1 MRNINTEYTKLK
13 RNLVLINAC
22 MATFMATVDGSIV
35 NIILPVVSGAFSVTI
50 SQVQWVITAY
60 LLCISSLLLVWGKL
74 SDIYGRKHLFAAGM
88 VIFTLGSA
96 ACGFAASFGF
106 LVISRVVQALG
117 ASIMMALTQGI
128 VTEVFPAKERG
139 KALGFI
145 GMVVAMG
152 SLAGPSLGG
161 ILVHSF
167 SWQAVFFINVPFG
180 ILGVAM
186 TYLVMPEN
194 RRLSA
199 GKAFDG
205 RGAALFVGIILLAF
219 LSLLNLQEGSITALT
234 AGLMLAAAAFLVI
247 VFLGWERKTQS
258 PLLDLSLFDSGIF
271 SIGLSCAYLSFCAMF
286 AYNFFMPFYLQYAA
300 GMTVLQ
306 AGIMMSLFPMTMA
319 LVAPVSGMLSDRIS
333 YKPITVV
340 GLSVSTLSLFLMSG
354 FDAGTDRVA
363 VGLCIVL
370 LGAGSSIF
378 QSPNNSSVMGSVARD
393 KLGTAGSMTAFFRN
407 FGMVSG
413 TTLSVII
420 FSLVTN
426 LGIDSITGSAGT
438 VQLFLKGYQVV
449 FLCAGMVDLLAVLLS
464 IKRARTL

>member
-1 MRNINTEYTKLK
+1 
-13 RNLVLINAC
+13 VLINAC

-35 NIILPVVSGAFSVTI
+35 NIILPVVAETFRVSI

-88 VIFTLGSA
+88 VIFTIGSA
-96 ACGFAASFGF
+96 ACGFATGFAF
-106 LVISRVVQALG
+106 LVASRVVQALG

-128 VTEVFPAKERG
+128 VTEVFPASERG

-161 ILVHSF
+161 LLVHLY
-167 SWQAVFFINVPFG
+167 SWQAVFFINLPFG
-180 ILGVAM
+180 LIGLAM

-194 RRLSA
+194 RRLS
-199 GKAFDG
+199 GSKAFDG
-205 RGAALFVGIILLAF
+205 HGAAMFTAIILLTF
-219 LSLLNLQEGSITALT
+219 LSLLNLQEGSITALA
-234 AGLMLAAAAFLVI
+234 AGGMIVAAAFLII
-247 VFLGWERKTQS
+247 VFLGWEKKAES
-258 PLLDLSLFDSGIF
+258 PLLDLSLFDSSVF

-286 AYNFFMPFYLQYAA
+286 AYNFFMPFYLHYVA

-306 AGIMMSLFPMTMA
+306 SGVMMSLFPLTMA

-333 YKPITVV
+333 FKPLTVV
-340 GLSVSTLSLFLMSG
+340 GLSLATMSMFLMSG
-354 FDAGTDRVA
+354 FDAGTSRLMIGA
-363 VGLCIVL
+363 GIVL
-370 LGAGSSIF
+370 FGAGSSVF
-378 QSPNNSSVMGSVARD
+378 QSPNNSSVMGSVTRD

-413 TTLSVII
+413 TTISVII
-420 FSLVTN
+420 FTLVTN
-426 LGIDSITGSAGT
+426 LGIDNISGSAGT
-438 VQLFLKGYQVV
+438 VALFLKGWQVV
-449 FLCAGMVDLLAVLLS
+449 FLCAGIADLAAVLLS
-464 IKRARTL
+464 IKRARAL